1 MHLPGDELAQVMRK
15 MVTALKEKGI
25 IYTSFKYGN
34 FSGERNG
41 RFFTDMT
48 EDSFAEFLLKIS
60 GVEVKEQWITGDAR
74 PGREKEQWLNL
85 ILQKI

>member
-1 MHLPGDELAQVMRK
+1 MNAEILVFIEHKFFVNSFTISLFWGNIL
-15 MVTALKEKGI
+15 EKR
-25 IYTSFKYGN
+25 YPMKYK
-34 FSGERNG
+34 RI
-41 RFFTDMT
+41 
-48 EDSFAEFLLKIS
+48 LLKIS